1 MDVRRVL
8 YKPLFSDLQPAYF
21 VAVVKAAKMEFDQTD
36 LALLVAPAI
45 ENFTCAYV
53 VAILRSGVPGWLRIQ
68 FVQKLIPLCSDLKT
82 NSSLILD
89 EMSDWEKVST
99 ERDFANALQA

>member
-1 MDVRRVL
+1 
-8 YKPLFSDLQPAYF
+8 
-21 VAVVKAAKMEFDQTD
+21 MEFDQTD

-45 ENFTCAYV
+45 ENFTCVYV
-53 VAILRSGVPGWLRIQ
+53 VAILRSVSEWLRIQ